1 MAQTTILSSIQ
12 RSQTFPI
19 TASVQAPNNCGT
31 LSLILDQG
39 WTEQMIHE
47 LPTINV
53 AVFVDTDIKL
63 LSIDVDMTTFCS
75 DRIDIEPVEPYSIPL
90 FDLPEYFDFSVTPIF
105 DEDALMSHNLQID
118 SGDIDV
124 FNTSD
129 NGIVDTNISSY
140 INEYWTT
147 KTDTFNL
154 NMVFDNSNIASGGS
168 GGGGGG
174 GQITVDTQVIQG
186 STNPVQN
193 GAIYD
198 FVNSSVS
205 TNTAYFI
212 GTFNSLS
219 DLENYSGEVSN
230 NDYAFVVS
238 VDSNSNTVYNRY
250 KYNSENETWNFEYSL
265 NNSSFTAA
273 EWETI
278 QSGLT
283 ANDRT
288 NYNNHLTNTNNPHSV
303 TKAQVGLGNVD
314 NTSDANKPVSTAM
327 QTALDAKQNTLTFDG
342 TYDASTNKVATVSTV
357 TNAIN
362 DLDVSSVGGS
372 GKYISAI
379 SETNGK
385 IAPTVETMDTVPT
398 NGSTKAVTS
407 GGVQAP
413 LAEVIDNGAKN
424 KFDPASAWDSKT
436 AYGVTIT
443 RNGDVYSI
451 ASGTTQSGNNNF
463 INMNYQ
469 PNTNTIPAGDW
480 VLSFDTPQQN
490 VRLQVCWNGA
500 LQANASFGN
509 NLFFTVPENT
519 TDSWFR
525 IILKGSTDMTGT
537 SFKIM
542 LCPRIL
548 WDVSH
553 TYEPYALSNPV
564 ITPALIEQVDAGAKN
579 LFDYDVLG
587 TNTTNIGTSVVS
599 NGVRFTMNSDKSV
612 TVNRESSSSQSANV
626 WFRNSDSSAVYVTDF
641 CDDVHVFSGAAG
653 ASVSTYTLFINNIN
667 GSGTY
672 KYFGEGEIIG
682 VPQVTP
688 NAAGISISA
697 DYSPSNLVIK
707 PMICTKA
714 AWDVSHAY
722 SPYALSNPVLTQ
734 EVNWNVN
741 QGVKNL
747 IKLNPN
753 TYTSG
758 NVVVKLNDD
767 GTISV
772 SLSSGSTAN
781 TTFSRAIKEI
791 TNLRDMDLIL
801 NGCPAG
807 GNYTSGYALYI
818 SDDGTTKEKDVGNG
832 VLVTKN
838 TTVTTSY
845 VALIVRSG
853 TAISGIL
860 TFKPMIR
867 PAVITDPTFQPY
879 ALPNPVITP
888 ALIEQVNGGAKNIA
902 NWRAD
907 TSTISGVTFTINDDK
922 TVSTSGTATARSQ
935 KSLDF
940 TVPTTLKAGRYV
952 LSGCPSGGE
961 QSGTTLYCLYLW
973 DKTVSA
979 RVASGDDTGS
989 GIEFD
994 WIPDASHRY
1003 SISVDVHSGTNASG
1017 LIFKPMICTKAAW
1030 DVSHQFEPYAL
1041 PNPVITPALIEQVD
1055 SGAKNKAKVTSG
1067 TATAQWI
1074 DFACSM
1080 PSGDVVLSI
1089 VNLTSND
1096 TDATECQLGFFNS
1109 SYQNVVKDGVY
1120 PKVKRGN
1127 NIVWSG
1133 TVIDTIS
1140 VVRVYSSDT
1149 TAHGS
1154 GDTVTVTDLMIC
1166 TASDW
1171 AVSQKFV
1178 PYYPTNRELYEKN
1191 NVIDISSAVTAE
1203 TGYTVE
1209 STTHLYLQNNIV
1221 FGSIAI
1227 AKDSGEYSSSLTTV
1241 AKLPE
1246 KYAPLRQFIN
1256 ICGFSTDQWSIT
1268 NIGYGF
1274 IQSQNA
1280 SSTAQRGQI
1289 SIKSPT
1295 ANMNHLILQ
1304 VNYPIQLDGT
1314 L

>member
-1 MAQTTILSSIQ
+1 MAQTSILSSIS
-12 RSQTFPI
+12 RTGTFPI
-19 TASVQAPNNCGT
+19 RKTINAPNNCGT
-31 LSLILDQG
+31 ISLVLNQN

-53 AVFVDTDIKL
+53 AVYIDTDIKL
-63 LSIDVDMTTFCS
+63 LSIDIDMSTVTS
-75 DRIDIEPVEPYSIPL
+75 DNIELKPITPYSIPL
-90 FDLPEYFDFSVTPIF
+90 FDLPTDFDFVVTPIF
-105 DEDALMSHNLQID
+105 DEDALLSHNLQID

-129 NGIVDTNISSY
+129 NGIVDTNINSY

-174 GQITVDTQVIQG
+174 GGQITVDTQVMQG

-250 KYNSENETWNFEYSL
+250 KYNSETETWNFEYSL

-314 NTSDANKPVSTAM
+314 NTSDADKPVSTAT
-327 QTALDAKQNTLTFDG
+327 QTALSGKQDTLTFDG
-342 TYDASTNKVATVSTV
+342 TYDASTNKAATVSTV

-379 SETNGK
+379 SETDGK
-385 IAPTVETMDTVPT
+385 ISATPTTFDTSLSSSSTNNNAPTSKSVYDDQQRQDLV
-398 NGSTKAVTS
+398 
-407 GGVQAP
+407 
-413 LAEVIDNGAKN
+413 LAEVVDAGAKNFATINDFTATLYKNIDIEPIGGVIHLHIGSYTSTDTDSSTFIITFRYVGGVTSDKTLTKASVIDVDYDLAAYQLERISIYASDTWNHSSGDTVTVSELMICSKKQWSISNTYQPYALPNPTLTPAAIKAVDEGAKN

-436 AYGVTIT
+436 AYGITIT
-443 RNGDVYSI
+443 RNGDTYSI
-451 ASGTTQSGNNNF
+451 ASGTTQSGDNNF
-463 INMNYQ
+463 INMGYQ
-469 PNTNTIPAGDW
+469 ANTNLIPAGDW

-490 VRLQVCWNGA
+490 VRFQACWNGV

-525 IILKGSTDMTGT
+525 ILLKGSTNMAGT
-537 SFKIM
+537 SFKVM
-542 LCPRIL
+542 LCPRVFWEI
-548 WDVSH
+548 SH
-553 TYEPYALSNPV
+553 QFE
-564 ITPALIEQVDAGAKN
+564 
-579 LFDYDVLG
+579 
-587 TNTTNIGTSVVS
+587 
-599 NGVRFTMNSDKSV
+599 
-612 TVNRESSSSQSANV
+612 
-626 WFRNSDSSAVYVTDF
+626 
-641 CDDVHVFSGAAG
+641 
-653 ASVSTYTLFINNIN
+653 
-667 GSGTY
+667 
-672 KYFGEGEIIG
+672 
-682 VPQVTP
+682 
-688 NAAGISISA
+688 
-697 DYSPSNLVIK
+697 
-707 PMICTKA
+707 
-714 AWDVSHAY
+714 
-722 SPYALSNPVLTQ
+722 PYALSNPVLTQ
-734 EVNWNVN
+734 EVNWTVN

-747 IKLNPN
+747 INLNTN
-753 TYTSG
+753 TYTLG

-767 GTISV
+767 GTVSV

-781 TTFSRAIKEI
+781 TTFSRAIKTI
-791 TNLRDMDLIL
+791 TDLRGMDLIL
-801 NGCPAG
+801 NGCPSG
-807 GNYTSGYALYI
+807 GNYSSGYALYI
-818 SDDGTTKEKDVGNG
+818 SDDGTTKEKDEGNG
-832 VLVTKN
+832 VLVPKS

-845 VALIVRSG
+845 LALIVRSG
-853 TAISGIL
+853 TAISGTL

-867 PAVITDPTFQPY
+867 PAEITDGTFVPY
-879 ALPNPVITP
+879 ALSNPV
-888 ALIEQVNGGAKNIA
+888 L
-902 NWRAD
+902 
-907 TSTISGVTFTINDDK
+907 
-922 TVSTSGTATARSQ
+922 
-935 KSLDF
+935 
-940 TVPTTLKAGRYV
+940 
-952 LSGCPSGGE
+952 
-961 QSGTTLYCLYLW
+961 
-973 DKTVSA
+973 
-979 RVASGDDTGS
+979 
-989 GIEFD
+989 
-994 WIPDASHRY
+994 
-1003 SISVDVHSGTNASG
+1003 
-1017 LIFKPMICTKAAW
+1017 
-1030 DVSHQFEPYAL
+1030 
-1041 PNPVITPALIEQVD
+1041 TPALIEQVD

-1089 VNLTSND
+1089 VNLTSTD

-1133 TVIDTIS
+1133 TIIDTVS

-1166 TASDW
+1166 TAADW
-1171 AVSQKFV
+1171 NASQKYV
-1178 PYYPTNRELYEKN
+1178 PYCPSLQDLVVQKATNVVNGTTTLSGTGVSIALKGGNIYRLTANAKYKAVNLSEIAIKYTISGTAYSVCSN
-1191 NVIDISSAVTAE
+1191 AITPASNVVYLTTTGLINPSSNV
-1203 TGYTVE
+1203 TVE
-1209 STTHLYLQNNIV
+1209 AYVKTETNGNVEILLL
-1221 FGSIAI
+1221 A
-1227 AKDSGEYSSSLTTV
+1227 
-1241 AKLPE
+1241 E
-1246 KYAPLRQFIN
+1246 KIYAN
-1256 ICGFSTDQWSIT
+1256 
-1268 NIGYGF
+1268 
-1274 IQSQNA
+1274 
-1280 SSTAQRGQI
+1280 
-1289 SIKSPT
+1289 
-1295 ANMNHLILQ
+1295 
-1304 VNYPIQLDGT
+1304 
-1314 L
+1314 